1 MTRIV
6 LVCEGPTDP
15 PLVCDLADRVLRDK
29 VDWLRDQDGLD
40 DYRSYG
46 GLDESHQYLKW
57 SKAPALFQ
65 QAGLRSNRGFG
76 RPIPAPDYVA
86 TRKVLLLIE
95 DHQQQSMKDGRGV
108 DGVLLFRDGDYQPEQ
123 RRQGIQDARADFVES
138 HNASTS
144 SHAWRQHIA
153 IAVAVPMNEAWV
165 AAGFEPTSSSEHR
178 ALAGTRK
185 DLGFAPNESPERLI
199 GRDAKRVLEELCPDP
214 RRRARCWCETALDTL
229 RERGKRCGLAQFLDE
244 VSEKLATLFQPAS

>member
-15 PLVCDLADRVLRDK
+15 PLVCDLADRVLRDE
-29 VDWLRDQDGLD
+29 VGWLRDQDGLD
-40 DYRSYG
+40 DHRSYG

-57 SKAPALFQ
+57 SKAPELFR

-76 RPIPAPDYVA
+76 RPIPDPDYVA

-95 DHQQQSMKDGRGV
+95 DHHQQSMKDGGGV
-108 DGVLLFRDGDYQPEQ
+108 DGVLLFRDGDHQPEQ
-123 RRQGIQDARADFVES
+123 RRRGIQDARADFVES

-153 IAVAVPMNEAWV
+153 IAVAVPMNEAWI
-165 AAGFEPTSSSEHR
+165 AAGFEPTSSSEHE
-178 ALAGTRK
+178 ALAAARQA
-185 DLGFAPNESPERLI
+185 LGFAPNESPERL
-199 GRDAKRVLEELCPDP
+199 GQGVAKRVLDQLCHDLD
-214 RRRARCWCETALDTL
+214 RRTRCWCETPLDTL
-229 RERGKRCGLAQFLDE
+229 RERGQRCGLTQFLDE
-244 VSEKLATLFQPAS
+244 VREKLATLF